1 MKNLKKILSIM
12 MAICLV
18 ATFIPAMGIVA
29 MAEETGVRIELT
41 NTTVV
46 FDGSTTSCNVPVAV
60 KYSENVDEYTYEI
73 PSVAAVYKDG
83 AAVGYT
89 KVDAQAVPGAITVTV
104 EDTAYT
110 LNLALAG
117 VNLYA
122 DGGFENGVWPTYFAF
137 LSQISDNPGKGNYS
151 MNVKYSSPSSY
162 WYPEPPVTV
171 SANKNYLASSMVRF
185 NEAYAGEDATI
196 GEFIQRAT
204 GSGFTSIL
212 TNNAGTTTNY
222 NADGTITNVD
232 TTITDNWKTRYT
244 AFVPN
249 EEMTI
254 VYSITDWGTAFNLDV
269 DEYFLGELAAHI
281 NVVDGEG
288 NEKSAISSPDAD
300 KVINLSADR
309 VNQLG
314 NKAGLGENPAFTW
327 SLLEG
332 NAGGVAVDATGAVT
346 VKAGAPAG
354 IYKVQAKAASGT
366 DVQSDIKGI
375 YVIEVSDK
383 CSLSNLTVS
392 NTDLDFDSAITE
404 YSVPVPVLHKNGVD
418 SYSWQMPVV
427 EATAMN
433 NDDEVEIEYP
443 DSIPGNILVKV
454 SDGEITKTYTIALDF
469 AGKNLYADGGFENGV
484 WPTYFAFLS
493 QISDNPGKGNY
504 SMNVKYS
511 SPSSYWYPEP
521 PVTVSANKN
530 YLASSMVRF
539 NEAYAGED
547 ATIGEFIQRAT
558 GSGFTSILTNNAGTT
573 TNYNADGTITNVD
586 TTITDN
592 WKTRYTAFV
601 PNEEMTIVYSI
612 TDWGTAFNLDVD
624 EYFLGE
630 LVIADVE
637 FTADKDVVKSDEA
650 QTVTLSAKA
659 VNNLGNSAAI
669 KDNCTLS
676 LRLAADAPEGAA
688 IENGV
693 VTIPAGFEG
702 TITVE
707 AVATPTWEN
716 AVQENF
722 VKQYEIEVGDI
733 NISHT
738 AIDGGVN
745 VAVKFVGEAGA
756 YKLINAVYN
765 VLEGGALEL
774 VSATPVD
781 VTKTAGVAYENNVNV
796 NFNANQIVKT
806 FFWKWDSL
814 TPVANAVESRK

>member
-117 VNLYA
+117 V
-122 DGGFENGVWPTYFAF
+122 
-137 LSQISDNPGKGNYS
+137 
-151 MNVKYSSPSSY
+151 
-162 WYPEPPVTV
+162 
-171 SANKNYLASSMVRF
+171 
-185 NEAYAGEDATI
+185 
-196 GEFIQRAT
+196 
-204 GSGFTSIL
+204 
-212 TNNAGTTTNY
+212 
-222 NADGTITNVD
+222 
-232 TTITDNWKTRYT
+232 
-244 AFVPN
+244 
-249 EEMTI
+249 
-254 VYSITDWGTAFNLDV
+254 
-269 DEYFLGELAAHI
+269 
-281 NVVDGEG
+281 
-288 NEKSAISSPDAD
+288 
-300 KVINLSADR
+300 
-309 VNQLG
+309 
-314 NKAGLGENPAFTW
+314 
-327 SLLEG
+327 
-332 NAGGVAVDATGAVT
+332 
-346 VKAGAPAG
+346 
-354 IYKVQAKAASGT
+354 
-366 DVQSDIKGI
+366 
-375 YVIEVSDK
+375 
-383 CSLSNLTVS
+383 
-392 NTDLDFDSAITE
+392 
-404 YSVPVPVLHKNGVD
+404 
-418 SYSWQMPVV
+418 
-427 EATAMN
+427 
-433 NDDEVEIEYP
+433 
-443 DSIPGNILVKV
+443 
-454 SDGEITKTYTIALDF
+454 
-469 AGKNLYADGGFENGV
+469 NLYADGGFENGV